1 MDKCKFVR
9 GQRDRRRK
17 RIRKKISGDAERPRL
32 SVYRSLR
39 HLYAQIIDDDAGVT
53 LISASTK
60 QDGPKLT
67 EEIKSGGNVA
77 AAVKLGEIVARKAM
91 DTGIRQVR
99 FDRGG
104 YQYHGRV
111 KALAEAARK
120 AGLVF

>member
-32 SVYRSLR
+32 LVYRSLR
-39 HLYAQIIDDDAGVT
+39 HIYAQVLDDDAGVT
-53 LISASTK
+53 LVSASTK